1 MVNRASNWLNT
12 HTLLYADNLLKTV
25 RKWVMLP
32 CKLNFNIISS
42 IGRNSGR
49 WHFYGGQ
56 TSQLW
61 LDYARVRRLLGY
73 PTLLPVVSSYCQIYL
88 PGKVTRN
95 IWKVWGGLNLVAHLK
110 IKNTFNCTIVRP
122 NGFAKKESAQ
132 HLGYTRNPLECTSY
146 WIRTFNANYNSTIKQ
161 KPTNLTVHATLDFF
175 WSYLTYH
182 LFSTFLFVYR
192 YGRITI
198 FLVFWIMLYFA
209 FCTEIDYESILH
221 GYTSLQIGIGIYW
234 NLR

>member
-1 MVNRASNWLNT
+1 M
-12 HTLLYADNLLKTV
+12 
-25 RKWVMLP
+25 
-32 CKLNFNIISS
+32 
-42 IGRNSGR
+42 R

-61 LDYARVRRLLGY
+61 LDYIRVRGLLRY
-73 PTLLPVVSSYCQIYL
+73 PTLLLVVSCLCRIYH
-88 PGKVTRN
+88 PAIVTLN

-132 HLGYTRNPLECTSY
+132 HLGYTRNPLECASY
-146 WIRTFNANYNSTIKQ
+146 WIRTFNPNYNSTIKQ

-192 YGRITI
+192 YGRITF

-221 GYTSLQIGIGIYW
+221 GYTSLQIGIAIYW
-234 NLR
+234 NLK